1 MPVSCL
7 RIVSLLLLVA
17 AAAFAQVTSTSA
29 LSGTVVDP
37 AGASVPG
44 AEVTVF
50 NLETGAVSKT
60 TTNAAGEFLVP
71 SLPTARYAVTVD
83 APGFKQAKVTDV
95 TLDVGVPT
103 AIKIGL
109 EVGSQKESVT
119 VEAQGAVLQT
129 QSATVSTTLTGR
141 QLVELPLV
149 SRDGLD
155 LVLFLPGVTTPGRP
169 RTSTVEGL
177 SMGATNITL
186 DGINVEDNLIKSTDG
201 YFTYI
206 RPRLDAIGEV
216 TISTATAGA
225 DSSGEGAVQIK
236 FATRSGSNEYHGS
249 LYEYHRN
256 PYFNANYWFNNR
268 DLPADPATGKAPR
281 NRVLLNQYGA
291 RVGGPMSIP
300 GLFNGKNRAFFFV
313 NYEEYRLPEQASRTR
328 TIFNPLTQ
336 SGVFQYKTSSGVQQV
351 NLLTLAAASG
361 QTSSIDPIIGKLL
374 SDIRASTSSGGIV
387 PATDPNFQNFSY
399 IAAGAQKRR
408 FPTGRLDFNL
418 NQKNSL
424 EMSYNYQAFSGL
436 ADFLNN
442 ADPAFPG
449 FPNHGSQ
456 GSNRFSGVMAW
467 RSTFTS
473 HIVNELRAGL
483 TGGTLLF
490 FPEISAGQFAGTVAN
505 QGGFNLGGLTNGG
518 INVAGITGATVS
530 TAPNRRNT
538 PVKQINDNLSWSTG
552 LHNFSYGFSYTQV
565 NSWQLSQTVV
575 PSITFGVDTSDPASA
590 LFTVANFPGASGT
603 DLSNARNIY
612 SVLTGRVTAITAN
625 AQLTEDG
632 KTYVYTGVNVQRFRQ
647 RENGF
652 YAQDNWRL
660 RPNLTLSLGLRW
672 EIQWPF
678 VPLNN
683 KYAFTPFDQV
693 YGISGAGNLFK
704 PGTQTGTVTQFFP
717 LKPGTQSGNTDFT
730 DFAPSI
736 GVAWTPNWQSG
747 ILRKLLGGGG
757 KTVIRGGYSISYT
770 RESASF
776 YSGQLGSNPGGFVN
790 AARNLSIG
798 NLVTGKNGDVLP
810 LLFRESSRL
819 GPPAFSTTPV
829 FPFSGA
835 VTDQVNVIDPNLK
848 IPLVHSWSFGIQR
861 ELNKSTVVEVRYV
874 GNRESR
880 AWVTPNLN
888 EVNVVENGFL
898 NEFKLAETNLQANIA
913 GGRGSTFKYFGAGTG
928 TAPLPIM
935 LAYFSG
941 IPAAQAG
948 DPTKYTSSQFS
959 NSTFYNS
966 LALNNPTPFTFITNM
981 ATNSAT
987 QRTNAINAGLP
998 SNFFVVNPDKLGGA
1012 FSLTNF
1018 GGSNYNAGTVEVR
1031 RRLAQGLLFNVNY
1044 TLSKSTQDNF
1054 VTWRLPAVRMMSN
1067 LNVTH
1072 GFKTNWI
1079 YELPIGRGKTFLKDA
1094 NGFLDRVVGGWE
1106 IHGTG
1111 RVQSGSPVNFGNL
1124 RLIGMTRNDLQ
1135 DAMGMRFND
1144 GAKIAYYLPQ
1154 DIVDN
1159 TIHAFNTSATSPTG
1173 YGSLGAPS
1181 GRYIAPAS
1189 SAGCIEAF
1197 TGQCGGTRLIL
1208 FGPHLTRFDIS
1219 AVKRFNI
1226 KERFHAELRGEFLD
1240 IFNNVNFVIGS
1251 SNNNTNSIAL
1261 SNLSSANFG
1270 QVTSAYQDLSTTNDP
1285 GGRLIQLVLRINF

>member
-1 MPVSCL
+1 MPACCL
-7 RIVSLLLLVA
+7 RHLACVLLVVFG
-17 AAAFAQVTSTSA
+17 AFAQVTSTST
-29 LSGTVVDP
+29 LSGTVTDP
-37 AGASVPG
+37 TGSTVPG
-44 AEVTVF
+44 AEVTVA
-50 NLETGAVSKT
+50 NLNTGAIYKAKT
-60 TTNAAGEFLVP
+60 NERGEFIVP
-71 SLPTARYAVTVD
+71 SLAAARYSVTVSVQ
-83 APGFKQAKVTDV
+83 GFKQSKVDEV
-95 TLDVGVPT
+95 TLDIGVPT
-103 AIKIGL
+103 EVKITL

-119 VEAQGAVLQT
+119 VQAEGAVLQT
-129 QSATVSTTLTGR
+129 QSSTIATTLSGR

-201 YFTYI
+201 YFTYV
-206 RPRLDAIGEV
+206 RPRIDAIGEV

-268 DLPADPATGKAPR
+268 DLPADPVTGKAPR

-336 SGVFQYKTSSGVQQV
+336 SGIFQYKTSGGVQQV
-351 NLLTLAAASG
+351 NLLTLAGLNG
-361 QTSSIDPIIGKLL
+361 QTNTVDPTIGKLL
-374 SDIRASTSSGGIV
+374 SDIRASTANGGIV
-387 PATDPNFQNFSY
+387 AATDPNFQNFSY
-399 IAAGAQKRR
+399 IAAGGQKRR
-408 FPTGRLDFNL
+408 FPTVRLDFNL
-418 NQKNSL
+418 NPKNSL

-436 ADFLNN
+436 VDFLNN
-442 ADPAFPG
+442 TDPAFPG

-483 TGGTLLF
+483 TGGTILF
-490 FPEISAGQFAGTVAN
+490 FPEISAGQFGGTIGN
-505 QGGFNLGGLTNGG
+505 QGGFNLGGLSNGG
-518 INVAGITGATVS
+518 ITVAGITGATVS
-530 TAPNRRNT
+530 TAPSRRNT
-538 PVKQINDNLSWSTG
+538 PVKQINDNLSWSMG
-552 LHNFSYGFSYTQV
+552 LHNLSYGFSYTQV

-575 PSITFGVDTSDPASA
+575 PSITFGVDSTDPASA
-590 LFTVANFPGASGT
+590 LFTSANFPGSSST
-603 DLSNARNIY
+603 DLTNARNIY

-625 AQLTEDG
+625 AQLSEDG
-632 KTYVYTGVNVQRFRQ
+632 KTYVYDGVNVQRFRQ

-717 LKPGTQSGNTDFT
+717 LQPGTQSGNTDFT
-730 DFAPSI
+730 DFAPSVGI
-736 GVAWTPNWQSG
+736 AWTPNWQNG
-747 ILRKLLGGGG
+747 MLRKLLGGGG
-757 KTVIRGGYSISYT
+757 RTVIRGGYSISYT
-770 RESASF
+770 RESAGF
-776 YSGQLGSNPGGFVN
+776 YSGQLGSNPGGFVT
-790 AARNLSIG
+790 ATRSLSIG

-810 LLFRESSRL
+810 VLFRDTGRL
-819 GPPAFSTTPV
+819 GPPAFSTTPT

-835 VTDQVNVIDPNLK
+835 VTDQANVIDKDLK
-848 IPLVHSWSFGIQR
+848 IPLVQSWSFGIQR
-861 ELNKSTVVEVRYV
+861 EVNKNTVVEIRYV
-874 GNRESR
+874 GNKQSR
-880 AWVTPNLN
+880 AWITPNLN
-888 EVNVVENGFL
+888 EVNIVENGFL
-898 NEFKLAETNLQANIA
+898 NEFKLAESNLQANIA
-913 GGRGSTFKYFGAGTG
+913 GGRGNTFKYFGAGTG

-941 IPAAQAG
+941 LPAAQSG

-966 LALNNPTPFTFITNM
+966 LALNNPTPLTFVSNM
-981 ATNSAT
+981 ASNSAA
-987 QRTNAINAGLP
+987 QRANALNAGLP

-1012 FSLTNF
+1012 FILTNF

-1031 RRLAQGLLFNVNY
+1031 RRLSGGLLFNVNY

-1054 VTWRLPAVRMMSN
+1054 VSFRLPAVRMMSN

-1072 GFKTNWI
+1072 GLKMNWI
-1079 YELPIGRGKTFLKDA
+1079 YELPVGRGKTFMKDT

-1111 RVQSGSPVNFGNL
+1111 RVQSGSPVNLGNL
-1124 RLIGMTRNDLQ
+1124 RLVGMTRNELQ
-1135 DAMGMRFND
+1135 DAMGMRFDN
-1144 GAKIAYYLPQ
+1144 GAKVAYYLPQ

-1159 TIHAFNTSATSPTG
+1159 TIRAFNTSATSATG
-1173 YGSLGAPS
+1173 YGSNGAPS

-1189 SAGCIEAF
+1189 SAGCIETF

-1219 AVKRFNI
+1219 AVKRFTI
-1226 KERFHAELRGEFLD
+1226 KERLHAELRGEFLD
-1240 IFNNVNFVIGS
+1240 IFNNINFVIGNT
-1251 SNNNTNSIAL
+1251 NNNTNSIAA
-1261 SNLSSANFG
+1261 SNFSSASFG

-1285 GGRLIQLVLRINF
+1285 GGRLIQLVLRVNF